1 MRQPSSLSNALRAL
15 TDEVPPLLI
24 AGVLLIIL
32 GIIYLLSVWVAGSVI
47 RNLTPVITGTQQIAS
62 GKLDYRVP
70 TDVSSLR
77 EVALLAQ
84 SFNRMAERV
93 QQSQQA
99 QRDFVANVSHDLK
112 TPLTSIQGFAQAL
125 LDGAAANPTTQARAA
140 QIIHSE
146 AQRLDKL
153 VNELLEAM
161 NLDGGQLQLNCRP
174 FDLNQHLADL
184 LHAYQ
189 PRSENSGIKLV
200 WQPAAAPL
208 VIHADAD
215 YLQRVFRNLL
225 DNAFTHTPS
234 GGTITVSTTTIT
246 MPAKAGPSVEVLI
259 ADTGKGIPASDLPY
273 IFDRFYQVD
282 KSRSGKRGFGLGLS
296 IVRGIVEAH
305 GGAVGVESIQDR
317 GSRFWVRL
325 PLPAN

>member
-1 MRQPSSLSNALRAL
+1 
-15 TDEVPPLLI
+15 
-24 AGVLLIIL
+24 VLLTIL

-47 RNLTPVITGTQQIAS
+47 RNLTPVITGTQQIAA
-62 GKLDYRVP
+62 GRLDYRVP
-70 TDVSSLR
+70 TDGSSLR

-84 SFNRMAERV
+84 SFNGMAERV

-99 QRDFVANVSHDLK
+99 QRNFVANVSHDLK

-125 LDGAAANPTTQARAA
+125 LDGAAMNPTAQARAA
-140 QIIHSE
+140 EIIHSE

-161 NLDGGQLQLNCRP
+161 NLDSGQLQLNRQP

-184 LHAYQ
+184 LHAYTV
-189 PRSENSGIKLV
+189 RSEQSDIKLV
-200 WQPAAAPL
+200 WQPVTTPL
-208 VIHADAD
+208 VIHADVD
-215 YLQRVFRNLL
+215 YLQRVFSNLL
-225 DNAFTHTPS
+225 DNAFAHTPS
-234 GGTITVSTTTIT
+234 GGTITVRTTTV
-246 MPAKAGPSVEVLI
+246 MLLGKGERAVEVSL
-259 ADTGKGIPASDLPY
+259 ADTGKGIPSRDLPY

-296 IVRGIVEAH
+296 IVRGMVEAH
-305 GGAVGVESIQDR
+305 GGTVGVESTEGR

-325 PLPAN
+325 PLRQALDDHTS